1 MPGRRFVKNARIRT
15 PAGTVGD
22 EPRYRLP
29 DEVVV
34 PVSELADAIT
44 RLEDLID
51 LLDRR
56 SERALA
62 GTVDAAI
69 ALLTRWLWPL
79 LRGLDDTGDQ

>member
-1 MPGRRFVKNARIRT
+1 M
-15 PAGTVGD
+15 GD
-22 EPRYRLP
+22 EPLHRLP

-51 LLDRR
+51 LFDRR

-62 GTVDAAI
+62 GKVDAVI
-69 ALLTRWLWPL
+69 ALMTTWLWPL